1 MNKLE
6 YPRRNG
12 AHKIRITSKFM
23 LYFFLYVFIV
33 IEGYTKR
40 DVILREN

>member
-12 AHKIRITSKFM
+12 AHKIRITSKSTLMFSVNNSKK
-23 LYFFLYVFIV
+23 YNWVAC
-33 IEGYTKR
+33 
-40 DVILREN
+40 

>member
-23 LYFFLYVFIV
+23 LYILYVFIV

-40 DVILREN
+40 DVNLMEN